1 MVFSSLTFLC
11 LFLPIFLVV
20 YYALPKFRTAALV
33 IFSVVFYAFGEPVW
47 VVVLLFSGA
56 IDYLHGLIIEKYPNS
71 WQRKAALVSS
81 LVVNLGLL
89 ATFKY
94 AGFIIGS
101 VNSLLGTAIPDP
113 GLALPLGISFY
124 SFQTLSYTIDVYRG
138 EVRAQ
143 RSFLSFM
150 SYVTMFPQLVAG
162 PIVRYADIEEQL
174 DRRRRITA
182 EGFSAGI
189 TRFACGLGKKVLLAN
204 AAGDAV
210 STLLSRDAP
219 LTVLGAWLGI
229 LFFAFQ
235 IYFDFSGYSDMA
247 IGLGKMIGFE
257 FKENF
262 RYPYTASS
270 ITDFWRRWH
279 ISLSSF
285 FRDYVYIPLGGSRR
299 RIARNIL
306 IVWLLTGLW
315 HGASWNFIL
324 WGAYYGLVLLIEK
337 FVLHKNVLRHLP
349 RILRHVYS
357 MFLILVGWSIFYFTD
372 MPELGRFLSAAFGG
386 APTSDF
392 RVISVFYSNIFLL
405 IVLMIA
411 STPLPSRIWARLR
424 ARLPAAE
431 PVGNMAVMAL
441 CFVSL
446 VGRSYNPFLY
456 FRF

>member
-11 LFLPIFLVV
+11 LFLPIFLVA
-20 YYALPKFRTAALV
+20 YYMLPKFRTATLV

-47 VVVLLFSGA
+47 VAALLFSGS
-56 IDYLHGLIIEKYPNS
+56 IDYFHGLIIAKYPNS
-71 WQRKAALVSS
+71 WQRRAALVSS
-81 LVVNLGLL
+81 LVLNLGLL

-94 AGFIIGS
+94 AGFIVGS
-101 VNSLLGTAIPDP
+101 LNSLLGAAIPAP

-124 SFQTLSYTIDVYRG
+124 TFQTLSYTVDVYRG

-143 RSFLSFM
+143 RSFMAFM

-162 PIVRYADIEEQL
+162 PIVRYADIESRL
-174 DRRRRITA
+174 ARRRIDA
-182 EGFSAGI
+182 DGFSAGI

-204 AAGDAV
+204 AAGDAA

-262 RYPYTASS
+262 QYPYAASS

-279 ISLSSF
+279 ISLSTF

-299 RIARNIL
+299 LIARNIL
-306 IVWLLTGLW
+306 VVWLLTGLW

-324 WGAYYGLVLLIEK
+324 WGAYYGAVLLLEK
-337 FVLHKNVLRHLP
+337 FVLHKNVLRRLP
-349 RILRHVYS
+349 HILRHIYT
-357 MFLILVGWSIFYFTD
+357 MFLILIGWSIFYFTD
-372 MPELGRFLSAAFGG
+372 LPELGRFLSAAFGG
-386 APTSDF
+386 APAGDF
-392 RVISVFYSNIFLL
+392 RVESVFYSNIFLL
-405 IVLMIA
+405 AALAIA
-411 STPLPSRIWARLR
+411 STPLPSRIWARFR

-431 PVGNMAVMAL
+431 PLGNMAVMAL
-441 CFVSL
+441 CFISL